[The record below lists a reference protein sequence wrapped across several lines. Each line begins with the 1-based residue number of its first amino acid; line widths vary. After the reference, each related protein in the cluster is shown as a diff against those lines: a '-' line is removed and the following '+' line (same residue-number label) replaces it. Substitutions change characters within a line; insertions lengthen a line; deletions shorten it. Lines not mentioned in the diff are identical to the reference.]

1 MERLISDFDE
11 GFIKIYTY
19 VDILDVFI
27 IVLNPFFIC
36 GIVIH
41 EFQKPLVN
49 DLNI

>member
-1 MERLISDFDE
+1 MERLINDFDE

-36 GIVIH
+36 GIGNPWIS
-41 EFQKPLVN
+41 ETTC
-49 DLNI
+49 